1 MQLLYHNIPVGVGDC
16 HFIRLIDGEDQF
28 VIMVDCGSFEAPV
41 QSYVENECRKHI
53 DILVVTHIDE
63 DHISGVIDMLDKYKD
78 DDAFQIDNIWFN
90 SYQSTCIEETRK
102 LTPEE
107 TEVILRLK
115 SDLKHKLKPYTGE
128 ISTNQSMTLAEAIL
142 SVPKYERAWKLRTI
156 STDTSVQRLG
166 RWGKISFISPSP
178 ERLNDLMKDYAKWF
192 YEHLYRK
199 LGAKEKYEG
208 SESIFEI
215 LVQYAEAN
223 KHILTEGQVSAA
235 QTLTESLLR
244 EMSKPSRLDDSP
256 TNGSSIAFVWK
267 KGRHRILMLGDA
279 WADEVTKGLLKAYSK
294 GRYPLLFDFV
304 KVSHHA
310 SAANTTTTLLDH
322 IDSKDWFIT
331 GYTNSKK
338 EHLKAIS
345 RIILQ
350 PFNSK
355 RVNMRN
361 LHFNSNTDDY
371 KTLSEADE
379 ALKSSLHF
387 SVDNQTD
394 YEIK

>member
-1 MQLLYHNIPVGVGDC
+1 MQLLYHNIPVDNGDC
-16 HFIRLIDGEDQF
+16 HFIRLIDGEDQY
-28 VIMVDCGSFEAPV
+28 VIMVDCGSFNNPV
-41 QSYVENECRKHI
+41 QTYIESECRKHI
-53 DILVVTHIDE
+53 DILVITHIDD
-63 DHISGVIDMLDKYKD
+63 DHIKGVITMLNKYKD
-78 DDAFQIDNIWFN
+78 DDVFQIDKIWFN
-90 SYQSTCIEETRK
+90 SYQSTGEEETRK

-115 SDLKHKLKPYTGE
+115 SGLKHKLKPYTGE
-128 ISTNQSMTLAEAIL
+128 ISTNQSMTLAETIL
-142 SVPKYERAWKLRTI
+142 SLPKYEKAWNLRAITT
-156 STDTSVQRLG
+156 STPVQRLG
-166 RWGKISFISPSP
+166 RWGKISFVSPSP
-178 ERLNDLMKDYAKWF
+178 ERLKDLMKDYAKWI

-199 LGAKEKYEG
+199 LGANEKYEG
-208 SESIFEI
+208 SENIFEI
-215 LVQYAEAN
+215 LVRYADVN
-223 KHILTEGQVSAA
+223 KHILSEGQVSAA
-235 QTLTESLLR
+235 ETLTEYLLR
-244 EMSKPSRLDDSP
+244 EKSKPSRLDDSP

-279 WADEVTKGLLKAYSK
+279 WADEVTRGLLKAFSK

-310 SAANTTTTLLDH
+310 SAANTTSTLLDH
-322 IDSKDWFIT
+322 IESMDWFIS

-338 EHLKAIS
+338 EHLKTVS

-350 PFNSK
+350 PFISN

-361 LHFNSNTDDY
+361 LHFNCKTDDY

-379 ALKSSLHF
+379 ALKNSLHF

-394 YEIK
+394 YEF

>member
-1 MQLLYHNIPVGVGDC
+1 MQLLYHNIPVDNGDC
-16 HFIRLIDGEDQF
+16 HFIRLIDGEDQY
-28 VIMVDCGSFEAPV
+28 VIMVDCGSFNNPV
-41 QSYVENECRKHI
+41 QIYIESECRKHI
-53 DILVVTHIDE
+53 DILVVTHIDD
-63 DHISGVIDMLDKYKD
+63 DHIKGVITMLNKYKD
-78 DDAFQIDNIWFN
+78 DDAFQIDRIWFN
-90 SYQSTCIEETRK
+90 SYQSTGTEETRK
-102 LTPEE
+102 LTHEE

-128 ISTNQSMTLAEAIL
+128 ISTNQSMTLAETIL
-142 SVPKYERAWKLRTI
+142 SVPKYEKAWNLRAITT
-156 STDTSVQRLG
+156 STPVQRLG
-166 RWGKISFISPSP
+166 RWGKISFVSPSP
-178 ERLNDLMKDYAKWF
+178 ERLKDLMKDYAKWI

-199 LGAKEKYEG
+199 LGANEKYEG
-208 SESIFEI
+208 SENIFEI
-215 LVQYAEAN
+215 LVRYADVN
-223 KHILTEGQVSAA
+223 KHILSEGQVSAA
-235 QTLTESLLR
+235 ETLTEYLLR
-244 EMSKPSRLDDSP
+244 EKSKPSRLDDSP

-279 WADEVTKGLLKAYSK
+279 WADEVTRGLLKAYSK

-310 SAANTTTTLLDH
+310 SAANTTSTLLDH
-322 IDSKDWFIT
+322 IESKDWFIS

-338 EHLKAIS
+338 EHLKTVS

-350 PFNSK
+350 PFISN

-361 LHFNSNTDDY
+361 LHFNCKTDDY

-379 ALKSSLHF
+379 ALKNSLHF

-394 YEIK
+394 YEF

>member
-1 MQLLYHNIPVGVGDC
+1 MQLLYHNIPVDNGDC
-16 HFIRLIDGEDQF
+16 HFIRLIDGEDQY
-28 VIMVDCGSFEAPV
+28 VIMVDCGSFNNPV
-41 QSYVENECRKHI
+41 QTYIESECRKHI
-53 DILVVTHIDE
+53 DILVITHIDD
-63 DHISGVIDMLDKYKD
+63 DHIKGVITMLNKYKD
-78 DDAFQIDNIWFN
+78 DDVFQIDKIWFN
-90 SYQSTCIEETRK
+90 SYQSTGEEETRK

-128 ISTNQSMTLAEAIL
+128 ISTNQSMTLAETIL
-142 SVPKYERAWKLRTI
+142 SLPKYEKAWNLRAITT
-156 STDTSVQRLG
+156 STPVQRLG
-166 RWGKISFISPSP
+166 RWGKISFVSPSP
-178 ERLNDLMKDYAKWF
+178 ERLKDLMKDYAKWI

-199 LGAKEKYEG
+199 LEANEKYEG
-208 SESIFEI
+208 SENIFEI
-215 LVQYAEAN
+215 LVRYADVN
-223 KHILTEGQVSAA
+223 KHILSEGQVSAA
-235 QTLTESLLR
+235 ETLTEYLLR
-244 EMSKPSRLDDSP
+244 EKSKPSRLDDSP

-267 KGRHRILMLGDA
+267 KGSHRILMLGDA
-279 WADEVTKGLLKAYSK
+279 WADEVTRGLIKAFSK

-310 SAANTTTTLLDH
+310 SAANTTSTLLDH
-322 IDSKDWFIT
+322 IDSKDWFIS

-338 EHLKAIS
+338 EHLKTVS

-350 PFNSK
+350 PFISN

-361 LHFNSNTDDY
+361 LHFNCKTDDY

-379 ALKSSLHF
+379 ALKNSLHF

-394 YEIK
+394 YEY

>member
-1 MQLLYHNIPVGVGDC
+1 MQLLYHNIPVDNGDC
-16 HFIRLIDGEDQF
+16 HFIRLIDGEDQY
-28 VIMVDCGSFEAPV
+28 VIMVDCGSFNNPV
-41 QSYVENECRKHI
+41 QTYIESECRKHI
-53 DILVVTHIDE
+53 DILVITHIDD
-63 DHISGVIDMLDKYKD
+63 DHIKGVITMLNKYKD
-78 DDAFQIDNIWFN
+78 DDAFQIDKIWFN
-90 SYQSTCIEETRK
+90 SYQSTGEEETRK

-128 ISTNQSMTLAEAIL
+128 ISTNQSMTLAETIL
-142 SVPKYERAWKLRTI
+142 SLPKYEKAWNLRAITT
-156 STDTSVQRLG
+156 STPVQRLG
-166 RWGKISFISPSP
+166 RWGKISFVSPSP
-178 ERLNDLMKDYAKWF
+178 ERLKDLMKDYAKWI

-199 LGAKEKYEG
+199 LGANEKYEG
-208 SESIFEI
+208 SENIFEI
-215 LVQYAEAN
+215 LVRYADVN
-223 KHILTEGQVSAA
+223 KHILSEGQVSAA
-235 QTLTESLLR
+235 ETLTEYLLR
-244 EMSKPSRLDDSP
+244 EKSKPSRLDDSP

-279 WADEVTKGLLKAYSK
+279 WADEVTRGLLKAFSK

-310 SAANTTTTLLDH
+310 SAANTTSTLLDH
-322 IDSKDWFIT
+322 IESMDWFIS

-338 EHLKAIS
+338 EHLKTVS

-350 PFNSK
+350 PFISN

-361 LHFNSNTDDY
+361 LHFNCKTDDY

-379 ALKSSLHF
+379 ALKNSLHF
-387 SVDNQTD
+387 STDNQTD
-394 YEIK
+394 YEI

>member
-1 MQLLYHNIPVGVGDC
+1 MQLLYHNIPVDNGDC
-16 HFIRLIDGEDQF
+16 HFIRLIDGEDQY
-28 VIMVDCGSFEAPV
+28 VIMVDCGSFNNPV
-41 QSYVENECRKHI
+41 QTYIESECRKHI
-53 DILVVTHIDE
+53 DILVITHIDD
-63 DHISGVIDMLDKYKD
+63 DHIKGVITMLNKYKD
-78 DDAFQIDNIWFN
+78 DDVFQIDKIWFN
-90 SYQSTCIEETRK
+90 SYQSTGEEETRK

-128 ISTNQSMTLAEAIL
+128 ISTNQSMTLAETIL
-142 SVPKYERAWKLRTI
+142 SVPKYEKAWNLRAITT
-156 STDTSVQRLG
+156 STPVQRLG
-166 RWGKISFISPSP
+166 RWGKISFVSPSP
-178 ERLNDLMKDYAKWF
+178 ERLKDLMKDYAKWI

-199 LGAKEKYEG
+199 LGANEKYEG
-208 SESIFEI
+208 SENIFEI
-215 LVQYAEAN
+215 LVRYADVN
-223 KHILTEGQVSAA
+223 KHILSEGQVSAA
-235 QTLTESLLR
+235 ETLTEYLLR
-244 EMSKPSRLDDSP
+244 EKSKPSRLDDSP

-279 WADEVTKGLLKAYSK
+279 WADEVTRGLLKAFSK

-310 SAANTTTTLLDH
+310 SAANTTSTLLDH
-322 IDSKDWFIT
+322 IESMDWFIS

-338 EHLKAIS
+338 EHLKTVS

-350 PFNSK
+350 PFISN

-361 LHFNSNTDDY
+361 LHFNCKTDDY

-379 ALKSSLHF
+379 ALKNSLHF
-387 SVDNQTD
+387 STDNQTD
-394 YEIK
+394 YEI

>member
-1 MQLLYHNIPVGVGDC
+1 MQLLYHNIPVDNGDC
-16 HFIRLIDGEDQF
+16 HFIRLIDGEDQY
-28 VIMVDCGSFEAPV
+28 VIMADCGSFNDSV
-41 QSYVENECRKHI
+41 QAYIERECRMHI
-53 DILVVTHIDE
+53 DILVVTHIDD
-63 DHISGVIDMLDKYKD
+63 DHIRGVIDMLNKYKD
-78 DDAFQIDNIWFN
+78 DDAFQIDRIWFN
-90 SYQSTCIEETRK
+90 SYQSTGTEETRK
-102 LTPEE
+102 LTHGE

-128 ISTNQSMTLAEAIL
+128 ISTNQSMTLAETIL
-142 SVPKYERAWKLRTI
+142 SVPKYEKAWNLRAITT
-156 STDTSVQRLG
+156 STPVQRLG
-166 RWGKISFISPSP
+166 RWGKISFVSPSP
-178 ERLNDLMKDYAKWF
+178 ERLKDLMKDYAKWI

-199 LGAKEKYEG
+199 LGANEKYEG
-208 SESIFEI
+208 SENIFEI
-215 LVQYAEAN
+215 LVRYADVN
-223 KHILTEGQVSAA
+223 KHILSEGQVSAA
-235 QTLTESLLR
+235 ETLTEYLLR
-244 EMSKPSRLDDSP
+244 EKSKPSRLDDSP

-279 WADEVTKGLLKAYSK
+279 WADEVTRGLLKAFSK

-310 SAANTTTTLLDH
+310 SAANTTSTLLDH
-322 IDSKDWFIT
+322 IDSKDWFIS

-338 EHLKAIS
+338 EHLKTVS

-350 PFNSK
+350 PFISN

-361 LHFNSNTDDY
+361 LHFNCKTDDC

-379 ALKSSLHF
+379 ALKNSLHF

-394 YEIK
+394 YEY

>member
-1 MQLLYHNIPVGVGDC
+1 MQLLYHNIPVDNGDC
-16 HFIRLIDGEDQF
+16 HFIRLIDGEDQY
-28 VIMVDCGSFEAPV
+28 VIMVDCGSFNNPV
-41 QSYVENECRKHI
+41 QAYIESECRKHI
-53 DILVVTHIDE
+53 DILVVTHIDD
-63 DHISGVIDMLDKYKD
+63 DHIKGVITMLNKYKD
-78 DDAFQIDNIWFN
+78 DDVFQIDKIWFN
-90 SYQSTCIEETRK
+90 SYQSTGEEETRK

-128 ISTNQSMTLAEAIL
+128 ISTNQSMTLAETIL
-142 SVPKYERAWKLRTI
+142 SVPKYEKAWNLRAITT
-156 STDTSVQRLG
+156 STPVQRLG
-166 RWGKISFISPSP
+166 RWGKISFVSPSP
-178 ERLNDLMKDYAKWF
+178 ERLKDLMKDYAKWI

-199 LGAKEKYEG
+199 LGANEKYEG
-208 SESIFEI
+208 SENIFEI
-215 LVQYAEAN
+215 LVQYADAN
-223 KHILTEGQVSAA
+223 KHILSEGQISAA
-235 QTLTESLLR
+235 ETLTESLLR
-244 EMSKPSRLDDSP
+244 EKSKPSRLDDSP

-279 WADEVTKGLLKAYSK
+279 WADEVTRGLLKAFSK

-310 SAANTTTTLLDH
+310 SAANTTSTLLDH
-322 IDSKDWFIT
+322 IESMDWFIS

-338 EHLKAIS
+338 EHLKTVS

-350 PFNSK
+350 PFISN

-361 LHFNSNTDDY
+361 LHFNCKTDDY

-379 ALKSSLHF
+379 ALKNSLHF
-387 SVDNQTD
+387 NVDNQTD
-394 YEIK
+394 YGF

>member
-1 MQLLYHNIPVGVGDC
+1 MQLLYHNIPVDNGDC
-16 HFIRLIDGEDQF
+16 HFIRLIDGEDQY
-28 VIMVDCGSFEAPV
+28 VIMVDCGSFNNPV
-41 QSYVENECRKHI
+41 QTYIESECRKHI
-53 DILVVTHIDE
+53 DILVVTHIDD
-63 DHISGVIDMLDKYKD
+63 DHIRGVIDMLNKYKD
-78 DDAFQIDNIWFN
+78 DDAFQIDRIWFN
-90 SYQSTCIEETRK
+90 SYQSTGEEETRK

-128 ISTNQSMTLAEAIL
+128 ISTNQSMTLAETIL
-142 SVPKYERAWKLRTI
+142 SLPKYEKAWNLRAITT
-156 STDTSVQRLG
+156 STPVQRLG
-166 RWGKISFISPSP
+166 RWGKISFVSPSP
-178 ERLNDLMKDYAKWF
+178 ERLKDLMKDYAKWI

-199 LGAKEKYEG
+199 LGANEKYEG
-208 SESIFEI
+208 SENIFEI
-215 LVQYAEAN
+215 LVRYADVN
-223 KHILTEGQVSAA
+223 KHILSEGQVSAA
-235 QTLTESLLR
+235 ETLTEYLLR
-244 EMSKPSRLDDSP
+244 EKSKPSRLDDSP

-279 WADEVTKGLLKAYSK
+279 WADEVTRGLLKAFSK

-310 SAANTTTTLLDH
+310 SAANTTSTLLDH
-322 IDSKDWFIT
+322 IESMDWFIS

-338 EHLKAIS
+338 EHLKTVS

-350 PFNSK
+350 PFISN

-361 LHFNSNTDDY
+361 LHFNCKTDDY

-379 ALKSSLHF
+379 ALKNSLHF

-394 YEIK
+394 YEF

>member
-1 MQLLYHNIPVGVGDC
+1 MQLLYHNIPVDNGDC
-16 HFIRLIDGEDQF
+16 HFIRLIDGEDQY
-28 VIMVDCGSFEAPV
+28 VIMVDCGSFNNPV
-41 QSYVENECRKHI
+41 QTYIESECRKHI
-53 DILVVTHIDE
+53 DILVITHIDD
-63 DHISGVIDMLDKYKD
+63 DHIKGVITMLNKYKD
-78 DDAFQIDNIWFN
+78 DDVFQIDKIWFN
-90 SYQSTCIEETRK
+90 SYQSTGEEETRK

-128 ISTNQSMTLAEAIL
+128 ISTNQSMTLAETIL
-142 SVPKYERAWKLRTI
+142 SVPKYEKAWNLRAITT
-156 STDTSVQRLG
+156 STPVQRLG
-166 RWGKISFISPSP
+166 RWGKISFVSPSP
-178 ERLNDLMKDYAKWF
+178 ERLKDLMKDYAKWI

-199 LGAKEKYEG
+199 LGANEKYEG
-208 SESIFEI
+208 SENIFEI
-215 LVQYAEAN
+215 LVQYADVN
-223 KHILTEGQVSAA
+223 KHILSDGQVSAA
-235 QTLTESLLR
+235 ETLTEYLLR
-244 EMSKPSRLDDSP
+244 EKSKPSRLDDSP

-279 WADEVTKGLLKAYSK
+279 WADEVTRGLLKAFSK

-310 SAANTTTTLLDH
+310 SAANTTSTLLDH
-322 IDSKDWFIT
+322 IDSKDWFIS

-338 EHLKAIS
+338 EHLKTVS

-350 PFNSK
+350 PFISN

-361 LHFNSNTDDY
+361 LHFNCKTDDY

-379 ALKSSLHF
+379 ALKNSLHF
-387 SVDNQTD
+387 NVDNQTD
-394 YEIK
+394 YEF

>member
-1 MQLLYHNIPVGVGDC
+1 MQLLYHNIPVDNGDC
-16 HFIRLIDGEDQF
+16 HFIRLIDGEDQY
-28 VIMVDCGSFEAPV
+28 VIMVDCGSFNNPV
-41 QSYVENECRKHI
+41 QAYIERECRKHI
-53 DILVVTHIDE
+53 DILVVTHIDD
-63 DHISGVIDMLDKYKD
+63 DHIKGVITMLNKYKD
-78 DDAFQIDNIWFN
+78 DDVFQIDKIWFN
-90 SYQSTCIEETRK
+90 SYQSTGEEETRK

-128 ISTNQSMTLAEAIL
+128 ISTNQSMTLAETLL
-142 SVPKYERAWKLRTI
+142 SVPKYEKAWNLRAITT
-156 STDTSVQRLG
+156 STPVQRLG
-166 RWGKISFISPSP
+166 RWGKISFVSPSP
-178 ERLNDLMKDYAKWF
+178 ERLKDLMKDYAKWI

-199 LGAKEKYEG
+199 LGANEKYEG
-208 SESIFEI
+208 SENIFEI
-215 LVQYAEAN
+215 LVRYADVN
-223 KHILTEGQVSAA
+223 KHILSEGQVSAA
-235 QTLTESLLR
+235 ETLTEYLLR
-244 EMSKPSRLDDSP
+244 EKSKPSRLDDSS

-279 WADEVTKGLLKAYSK
+279 WADEVTRGLLKAFSK

-310 SAANTTTTLLDH
+310 SAANTTSTLLDH
-322 IDSKDWFIT
+322 IDSKDWFIS

-338 EHLKAIS
+338 EHLKTVS

-350 PFNSK
+350 PFISN

-361 LHFNSNTDDY
+361 LHFNCKTDDY

-379 ALKSSLHF
+379 ALKNSLHF
-387 SVDNQTD
+387 NVDNQTD
-394 YEIK
+394 YEF

>member
-1 MQLLYHNIPVGVGDC
+1 MQLLYHNIPVDNGDC
-16 HFIRLIDGEDQF
+16 HFIRLIDGEDQY
-28 VIMVDCGSFEAPV
+28 VIMVDCGSFNNPV
-41 QSYVENECRKHI
+41 QTYIESECRKHI
-53 DILVVTHIDE
+53 DILVITHIDD
-63 DHISGVIDMLDKYKD
+63 DHIKGVITMLNKYKD
-78 DDAFQIDNIWFN
+78 DDVFQIDKIWFN
-90 SYQSTCIEETRK
+90 SYQSTGEEETRK

-128 ISTNQSMTLAEAIL
+128 ISTNQSMTLAETIL
-142 SVPKYERAWKLRTI
+142 SLPKYEKAWNLRAITT
-156 STDTSVQRLG
+156 STPVQRLG
-166 RWGKISFISPSP
+166 RWGKISFVSPSP
-178 ERLNDLMKDYAKWF
+178 ERLKDLMKDYAKWI

-199 LGAKEKYEG
+199 LGANEKYEG
-208 SESIFEI
+208 SENIFEI
-215 LVQYAEAN
+215 LVRYADVN
-223 KHILTEGQVSAA
+223 KHILSEGQVSAA
-235 QTLTESLLR
+235 ETLTEYLLR
-244 EMSKPSRLDDSP
+244 EKSKPSRLDDSP

-279 WADEVTKGLLKAYSK
+279 WADEVTRGLLKAFSK

-310 SAANTTTTLLDH
+310 SAANTTSTLLDH
-322 IDSKDWFIT
+322 IESMDWFIS

-338 EHLKAIS
+338 EHLKTVS

-350 PFNSK
+350 PFISN

-361 LHFNSNTDDY
+361 LHFNCKTDDY

-379 ALKSSLHF
+379 ALKNSLHF
-387 SVDNQTD
+387 STDNQTD
-394 YEIK
+394 YEI

>member
-1 MQLLYHNIPVGVGDC
+1 MQLLYHNIPVDNGDC
-16 HFIRLIDGEDQF
+16 HFIRLIDGEDQY
-28 VIMVDCGSFEAPV
+28 VIMVDCGSFNNPV
-41 QSYVENECRKHI
+41 QTYIESECGKHI
-53 DILVVTHIDE
+53 DILVITHIDD
-63 DHISGVIDMLDKYKD
+63 DHIKGVITMLNKYKD
-78 DDAFQIDNIWFN
+78 DDAFQIDRIWFN
-90 SYQSTCIEETRK
+90 SYQSTGEEETRK

-128 ISTNQSMTLAEAIL
+128 ISTNQSMTLAETIL
-142 SVPKYERAWKLRTI
+142 SVPKYEKAWNLRAVTT
-156 STDTSVQRLG
+156 STPVQRLG
-166 RWGKISFISPSP
+166 RWGKISFVSPSP
-178 ERLNDLMKDYAKWF
+178 ERLKDLMKDYAKWI

-199 LGAKEKYEG
+199 LGANEKYEG
-208 SESIFEI
+208 SENIFEI
-215 LVQYAEAN
+215 LVRYADVN
-223 KHILTEGQVSAA
+223 KHILSEGQVSAA
-235 QTLTESLLR
+235 ETLTEYLLR
-244 EMSKPSRLDDSP
+244 EKSKPSRLDDSP

-279 WADEVTKGLLKAYSK
+279 WADEVTRGLLKAFSK

-304 KVSHHA
+304 KISHHA
-310 SAANTTTTLLDH
+310 SAANTTSTLLDH
-322 IDSKDWFIT
+322 IESMDWFIS

-338 EHLKAIS
+338 EHLKTVS

-350 PFNSK
+350 PFISN

-361 LHFNSNTDDY
+361 LHFNCKTDDY

-379 ALKSSLHF
+379 ALKNSLHF

-394 YEIK
+394 YEF

>member
-1 MQLLYHNIPVGVGDC
+1 MQLFYHNIPVDNGDC
-16 HFIRLIDGEDQF
+16 HFIRLIDGEDQY
-28 VIMVDCGSFEAPV
+28 VIMVDCGSFNNPV
-41 QSYVENECRKHI
+41 QAYIENECRKHI
-53 DILVVTHIDE
+53 DILVVTHIDD
-63 DHISGVIDMLDKYKD
+63 DHIKGVITMLNKYKD
-78 DDAFQIDNIWFN
+78 DDAFQIGRIWFN
-90 SYQSTCIEETRK
+90 SYQSTGTEETRK

-115 SDLKHKLKPYTGE
+115 SDLKHKLKTYTGE
-128 ISTNQSMTLAEAIL
+128 ISTNQSMTLAETIL
-142 SVPKYERAWKLRTI
+142 SVPKYEKAWNLRAVTT
-156 STDTSVQRLG
+156 STPVQRLG
-166 RWGKISFISPSP
+166 RWGKISFVSPSP
-178 ERLNDLMKDYAKWF
+178 ERLKDLMKDYAKWI

-208 SESIFEI
+208 SENIFEI
-215 LVQYAEAN
+215 LVQYADVN
-223 KHILTEGQVSAA
+223 KHILSEGQVSAA
-235 QTLTESLLR
+235 ETLTENLLR
-244 EMSKPSRLDDSP
+244 EKSKPSRLDDSP

-279 WADEVTKGLLKAYSK
+279 WADEVTRGLLKAFSK

-310 SAANTTTTLLDH
+310 SAANTTSTLLDH
-322 IDSKDWFIT
+322 IESMDWFIS
-331 GYTNSKK
+331 GCTNSKK
-338 EHLKAIS
+338 EHLKTVS

-350 PFNSK
+350 PFISN

-361 LHFNSNTDDY
+361 LHFNCKTDDY

-379 ALKSSLHF
+379 ALKNSLHY

-394 YEIK
+394 YEF

>member
-1 MQLLYHNIPVGVGDC
+1 MQLLYHNIPVDNGDC
-16 HFIRLIDGEDQF
+16 HFIRLIDGEDQY
-28 VIMVDCGSFEAPV
+28 VIMADCGSFNNPV
-41 QSYVENECRKHI
+41 QAYIESECRKHI
-53 DILVVTHIDE
+53 DILVVTHIDD
-63 DHISGVIDMLDKYKD
+63 DHIKGVITMLNKYKD
-78 DDAFQIDNIWFN
+78 DDAFQIDRIWFN
-90 SYQSTCIEETRK
+90 SYQSTGTEETRK
-102 LTPEE
+102 LTHGE

-128 ISTNQSMTLAEAIL
+128 ISTNQSMTLAETIL
-142 SVPKYERAWKLRTI
+142 SVPKYEKAWNLRAITT
-156 STDTSVQRLG
+156 STPVQRLG
-166 RWGKISFISPSP
+166 RWGKISFVSPSP
-178 ERLNDLMKDYAKWF
+178 ERLKDLMKDYAKWI

-199 LGAKEKYEG
+199 LGANEKYEG
-208 SESIFEI
+208 SENIFEI
-215 LVQYAEAN
+215 LVRYADVN
-223 KHILTEGQVSAA
+223 KHILSEGQVSAA
-235 QTLTESLLR
+235 ETLTEYLLR
-244 EMSKPSRLDDSP
+244 EKSKPSRLDDSP

-279 WADEVTKGLLKAYSK
+279 WADEVTRGLLKAFSK

-310 SAANTTTTLLDH
+310 SAANTTSTLLDH
-322 IDSKDWFIT
+322 IDSKDWFIS

-338 EHLKAIS
+338 EHLKTVS

-350 PFNSK
+350 PFISN

-361 LHFNSNTDDY
+361 LHFNCKTDDY

-379 ALKSSLHF
+379 ALKNSLHF

-394 YEIK
+394 YEY

>member
-1 MQLLYHNIPVGVGDC
+1 MQLLYHNIPVDNGDC
-16 HFIRLIDGEDQF
+16 HFIRLIDGEDQY
-28 VIMVDCGSFEAPV
+28 VIMVDCGSFNNPV
-41 QSYVENECRKHI
+41 QAYIERECRKHI
-53 DILVVTHIDE
+53 DILVVTHIDD
-63 DHISGVIDMLDKYKD
+63 DHIKGVITMLNKYKD
-78 DDAFQIDNIWFN
+78 DDVFQIDKIWFN
-90 SYQSTCIEETRK
+90 SYQSTGEEETRK

-128 ISTNQSMTLAEAIL
+128 ISTNQSMTLAETLL
-142 SVPKYERAWKLRTI
+142 SVPKYEKAWNLRAITT
-156 STDTSVQRLG
+156 STPVQRLG
-166 RWGKISFISPSP
+166 RWGKISFVSPSP
-178 ERLNDLMKDYAKWF
+178 ERLKDLMKDYAKWI

-199 LGAKEKYEG
+199 LGANEKYEG
-208 SESIFEI
+208 SENIFEI
-215 LVQYAEAN
+215 LVRYADVN
-223 KHILTEGQVSAA
+223 KHILSEGQVSAA
-235 QTLTESLLR
+235 ETLTESLLR
-244 EMSKPSRLDDSP
+244 EKSKPSRLDDSS

-279 WADEVTKGLLKAYSK
+279 WADEVTRGLLKAFSK

-310 SAANTTTTLLDH
+310 SAANTTSTLLDH
-322 IDSKDWFIT
+322 IDSKDWFIS

-338 EHLKAIS
+338 EHLKTVS

-350 PFNSK
+350 PFISN

-361 LHFNSNTDDY
+361 LHFNCKTDDY

-379 ALKSSLHF
+379 ALKNSLHF
-387 SVDNQTD
+387 NVDNQTD
-394 YEIK
+394 YEF

>member
-1 MQLLYHNIPVGVGDC
+1 MQLLYHNIPVDNGDC
-16 HFIRLIDGEDQF
+16 HFIRLIDGEDQY
-28 VIMVDCGSFEAPV
+28 VIMVDCGSFNNPV
-41 QSYVENECRKHI
+41 QTYIESECRKHI
-53 DILVVTHIDE
+53 DILVITHIDD
-63 DHISGVIDMLDKYKD
+63 DHIKGVITMLNKYKD
-78 DDAFQIDNIWFN
+78 DDVFQIDKIWFN
-90 SYQSTCIEETRK
+90 SYQSTGEEETRK

-128 ISTNQSMTLAEAIL
+128 ISTNQSMTLAETIL
-142 SVPKYERAWKLRTI
+142 SVPKYEKAWNLRAITT
-156 STDTSVQRLG
+156 STPVQRLG
-166 RWGKISFISPSP
+166 RWGKISFVSPSP
-178 ERLNDLMKDYAKWF
+178 ERLKDLMKDYAKWI

-199 LGAKEKYEG
+199 LGANEKYEG
-208 SESIFEI
+208 SENIFEI
-215 LVQYAEAN
+215 LVRYADVN
-223 KHILTEGQVSAA
+223 KHILSEGQVSAA
-235 QTLTESLLR
+235 ETLTEYLLR
-244 EMSKPSRLDDSP
+244 EKSKPSRLDDSP

-279 WADEVTKGLLKAYSK
+279 WADEVTRGLLKAFSK

-310 SAANTTTTLLDH
+310 SAANTTSTLLDH
-322 IDSKDWFIT
+322 IDSKDWFIS

-338 EHLKAIS
+338 EHLKTVS

-350 PFNSK
+350 PFISN

-361 LHFNSNTDDY
+361 LHFNCKTDDY

-379 ALKSSLHF
+379 ALKNSLHF
-387 SVDNQTD
+387 STDNQTD
-394 YEIK
+394 YEI

>member
-1 MQLLYHNIPVGVGDC
+1 MQLLYHNIPVDNGDC
-16 HFIRLIDGEDQF
+16 HFIRLIDGEDQY
-28 VIMVDCGSFEAPV
+28 VIMVDCGSFNNPV
-41 QSYVENECRKHI
+41 QTYIESECRKHI
-53 DILVVTHIDE
+53 DILVITHIDD
-63 DHISGVIDMLDKYKD
+63 DHIKGVITMLNKYKD
-78 DDAFQIDNIWFN
+78 DDVFQIDKIWFN
-90 SYQSTCIEETRK
+90 SYQSTGEEETRK

-128 ISTNQSMTLAEAIL
+128 ISTNQSMTLAETIL
-142 SVPKYERAWKLRTI
+142 SLPKYEKAWNLRAITT
-156 STDTSVQRLG
+156 STPVQRLG
-166 RWGKISFISPSP
+166 RWGKISFVSPSP
-178 ERLNDLMKDYAKWF
+178 ERLKDLMKDYAKWI

-199 LGAKEKYEG
+199 LGANEKYEG
-208 SESIFEI
+208 SENIFEI
-215 LVQYAEAN
+215 LVRYADAN
-223 KHILTEGQVSAA
+223 KHILSEGQVSAA
-235 QTLTESLLR
+235 ETLTEYLLR
-244 EMSKPSRLDDSP
+244 EKSKPSRLDDSP

-279 WADEVTKGLLKAYSK
+279 WADEVTRGLIKAFSK

-310 SAANTTTTLLDH
+310 SAANTTSTLLDH
-322 IDSKDWFIT
+322 IESMDWFIS

-338 EHLKAIS
+338 EHLKTVS

-350 PFNSK
+350 PFISN

-361 LHFNSNTDDY
+361 LHFNCKTDDY

-379 ALKSSLHF
+379 ALKNSLHF
-387 SVDNQTD
+387 STDNQTD
-394 YEIK
+394 YEI

>member
-1 MQLLYHNIPVGVGDC
+1 MQLLYHNIPVDNGDC
-16 HFIRLIDGEDQF
+16 HFIRLIDGEDQY
-28 VIMVDCGSFEAPV
+28 VIMVDCGSFNNPV
-41 QSYVENECRKHI
+41 QAYIERECGKHI
-53 DILVVTHIDE
+53 DILVVTHIDD
-63 DHISGVIDMLDKYKD
+63 DHIKGVITMLNKYKD
-78 DDAFQIDNIWFN
+78 DDVFQIDKIWFN
-90 SYQSTCIEETRK
+90 SYQSTGEEETRK

-115 SDLKHKLKPYTGE
+115 SGLKHKLKPYTGE
-128 ISTNQSMTLAEAIL
+128 ISTNQSMTLAETIL
-142 SVPKYERAWKLRTI
+142 SLPKYEKAWNLRAITT
-156 STDTSVQRLG
+156 STPVQRLG
-166 RWGKISFISPSP
+166 RWGKISFVSPSP
-178 ERLNDLMKDYAKWF
+178 ERLKDLMKDYAKWI

-199 LGAKEKYEG
+199 LGANEKYEG
-208 SESIFEI
+208 SENIFEI
-215 LVQYAEAN
+215 LVRYADVN
-223 KHILTEGQVSAA
+223 KHILSEGQVSAA
-235 QTLTESLLR
+235 ETLTEYLLR
-244 EMSKPSRLDDSP
+244 EKSKPSRLDDSP

-279 WADEVTKGLLKAYSK
+279 WADEVTRGLLKAFSK

-310 SAANTTTTLLDH
+310 SAANTTSTLLDH
-322 IDSKDWFIT
+322 IESKDWFIS

-338 EHLKAIS
+338 EHLKTVS

-350 PFNSK
+350 PFISN

-361 LHFNSNTDDY
+361 LHFNCKTDDY

-379 ALKSSLHF
+379 ALKNSLHF

-394 YEIK
+394 YEF